1 MQVTSNI
8 LLIKPAN
15 FNFNTQTE
23 SSNVF
28 QNKIKEEQEILE
40 KKVLVEFEQLAET
53 LIKNGVNVSVFNDTP
68 FPIKPDAIFPNNW
81 VTFHADGRV
90 VLYPMF
96 APNRQLERRMDIIEE
111 LKNTFLISE
120 IIDLSE
126 NEKNNK
132 FLEGTGSIVFD
143 HLSRKAYAC
152 ISPRTNKDLFIDL
165 CAQLNYEPISF
176 YSFDE
181 KGKEIYHTNVML
193 CIGEKFAV
201 VCLESV
207 TSIEERRFL
216 ENSLI
221 SSARQIIDIDFTQ
234 MKHFAGNML
243 QLKSDKNKSI
253 LVLSQTAF
261 DSLNYNQQNE
271 LNKYC
276 KLLPLNIKTIETIGG
291 GSARCMIAEIFLP
304 LI

>member
-28 QNKIKEEQEILE
+28 QNNVNEEQELLE
-40 KKVLVEFEQLAET
+40 EKVLVEFNQFAES
-53 LIKNGVNVSVFNDTP
+53 LIKNGVNVFVFNDTP

-96 APNRQLERRMDIIEE
+96 APNRQLERRMDILEE
-111 LKNTFLISE
+111 LKRNFLISE
-120 IIDLSE
+120 IIDLSGNE
-126 NEKNNK
+126 NRNK

-143 HLSRKAYAC
+143 HLQRKAYAC
-152 ISPRTNKDLFIDL
+152 ISPRTDKDLFNEL
-165 CAQLNYEPISF
+165 CSKLNYEPISF

-181 KGKEIYHTNVML
+181 NGKEIYHTNVIL

-201 VCLESV
+201 ICSESI
-207 TSIEERRFL
+207 TSIEERQHV

-221 SSARQIIDIDFTQ
+221 SSGRQIIDISLNQ
-234 MKHFAGNML
+234 MTHFAGNML
-243 QLKSDKNKSI
+243 ELKSNHNKNI
-253 LVLSQTAF
+253 LALSQTAF
-261 DSLNYNQQNE
+261 DSFNNLQQNE
-271 LNKYC
+271 LNNHC
-276 KLLPLNIKTIETIGG
+276 ELLPLNIKTIETIGG

>member
-28 QNKIKEEQEILE
+28 QNNVNEEQELLE
-40 KKVLVEFEQLAET
+40 EKVLAEFNQFAES
-53 LIKNGVNVSVFNDTP
+53 LIKNGVNVFVFNDTL

-96 APNRQLERRMDIIEE
+96 APNRQLERRMDILEE
-111 LKNTFLISE
+111 LNRNFLISE
-120 IIDLSE
+120 IIDLSGNE
-126 NEKNNK
+126 NRNK

-143 HLSRKAYAC
+143 HLNRKAYAC
-152 ISPRTNKDLFIDL
+152 ISPRTDIDLFEEL
-165 CAQLNYEPISF
+165 CTKLNYEPISF

-181 KGKEIYHTNVML
+181 NGKEIYHTNVIL

-201 VCLESV
+201 ICLESI
-207 TSIEERRFL
+207 TSFEERKYV

-221 SSARQIIDIDFTQ
+221 HSGHQIIDINYNQ
-234 MKHFAGNML
+234 MKLFAGNML
-243 QLKSDKNKSI
+243 ELKSNHNKNI
-253 LVLSQTAF
+253 LALSQTAF
-261 DSLNYNQQNE
+261 DSLNYFQQNE
-271 LNKYC
+271 LSKYC
-276 KLLPLNIKTIETIGG
+276 ELLPLNIKTIETIGG